1 MNGNGTEQ
9 GNHVSHIVVAEFDI
23 DAGSTVSHQYPAPV
37 GYEDGQ
43 LAELMLP
50 DQAHTRSEDWTIFL
64 LRIPPS
70 SSSSSSPLPTSSKHE
85 KESKLYYVLNLVN
98 TKTIPSA
105 RRGAKTMAIALLTP
119 HPFLHI
125 YKPLLLLALSD
136 YFSSPTTT
144 TLQTLYEACNRMDV
158 KGCPRLNARER
169 VLLGSTERKDMFEE
183 RFGGGEGVQGQRGA
197 RDTHFWQTRVDY
209 RGHSVPMSI
218 PLSTPPEIVG
228 DFSLITFLTTFS
240 QHAPP
245 PGHPHPLTTLLSA
258 LMTHRRILFLGHGL
272 PSSTVSSFVL
282 AAIAFASGWGL
293 LRGFV
298 DRAFPYTN
306 LSRVEDVV
314 GKEGDGSSR
323 KGYIAGVTN
332 LVWERH
338 TEWWDLLCNIST
350 GRITV
355 SPGAAPLTPT
365 MSCPPTLA
373 PYIRESGS
381 GGVHDPTDATSTLQ
395 ELLIMIAAHYGEHAI
410 RLRWRA
416 FLSRFVR
423 MSATYSHIIHHDSSL
438 LELSTPTTRGSG
450 SGLEGS
456 GWVWRDEGSKMREL
470 AAGWRRFEA
479 WRGTESWVKYRT
491 DMEKG
496 RETRPVKG
504 IDLVYQIDRLRVP
517 RSLGAEE
524 SAKIYAALHDL
535 TIADGNEDAV
545 RERLTCLLTAF
556 AWQTSEGSAGQPLS
570 PLAMGLFHPYQQVRQ
585 MTSNLLLHLEQH
597 EAGRHFVEG
606 LNRFQRLAWMRECG
620 ESKRNGMDGDGS
632 RVCEGLDECS
642 VGME

>member
-1 MNGNGTEQ
+1 M
-9 GNHVSHIVVAEFDI
+9 SL
-23 DAGSTVSHQYPAPV
+23 SR
-37 GYEDGQ
+37 Q

-50 DQAHTRSEDWTIFL
+50 DQAHTRSEDWTIFF
-64 LRIPPS
+64 LRIPLTS
-70 SSSSSSPLPTSSKHE
+70 SSSSSSPPPTSPDNE
-85 KESKLYYVLNLVN
+85 KETQLYYVLNLVN

-158 KGCPRLNARER
+158 KGCPRLTGGER

-183 RFGGGEGVQGQRGA
+183 RFGGGEGAQGPRGA
-197 RDTHFWQTRVDY
+197 KDTHFWQTRVDY

-240 QHAPP
+240 QHPP
-245 PGHPHPLTTLLSA
+245 PPNHPHPLTTLLSA
-258 LMTHRRILFLGHGL
+258 LLSNRRILFLGHGL
-272 PSSTVSSFVL
+272 PSSTVSSYVL

-314 GKEGDGSSR
+314 GKEGER
-323 KGYIAGVTN
+323 RRGYIAGVTN

-338 TEWWDLLCNIST
+338 VEWWDLLCDIST

-355 SPGAAPLTPT
+355 SPSAAPLTPT
-365 MSCPPTLA
+365 MSCPPILA
-373 PYIRESGS
+373 PYIRESGGGT
-381 GGVHDPTDATSTLQ
+381 GGVQDPTDATGTVQ
-395 ELLIMIAAHYGEHAI
+395 ELLTMIAAHYGEHAI

-423 MSATYSHIIHHDSSL
+423 MSATYFQLIHHDSSL
-438 LELSTPTTRGSG
+438 LEVSAPATRGSA

-456 GWVWRDEGSKMREL
+456 GWVWKDEGSKMREL
-470 AAGWRRFEA
+470 ATGWRRFEA
-479 WRGTESWVKYRT
+479 WRGTESWRNYQADVAKARQSV
-491 DMEKG
+491 
-496 RETRPVKG
+496 PLPG
-504 IDLVYQIDRLRVP
+504 IDLVYQVDRLRVP
-517 RSLGAEE
+517 RSLGPEE
-524 SAKIYAALHDL
+524 SAAIYAALHDL
-535 TIADGNEDAV
+535 TIPNDDSDLTKD
-545 RERLTCLLTAF
+545 RLTHLLTAF
-556 AWQTSEGSAGQPLS
+556 AYQTTDGTPGQSLS
-570 PLAMGLFHPYQQVRQ
+570 PLAMGLFHPFPHIRE
-585 MTSNLLLHLEQH
+585 MTSNLLLQLEQH
-597 EAGRHFVEG
+597 EAGRHFVDG
-606 LNRFQRLAWMRECG
+606 LNRFQRLVWMRECG
-620 ESKRNGMDGDGS
+620 GEFKRNGMMGVDGCV
-632 RVCEGLDECS
+632 RV
-642 VGME
+642 